1 MVGHLPQ
8 SGDCQP
14 MPYVCDHLGHRPTLL
29 EKNTESG
36 QVAGL
41 HPRTPTADC
50 HQQVK
55 AMSWHRSELLL
66 FWSLRCCS
74 SPVTEGQGEAQV
86 SLYPKEMILP
96 KSPLVNQ

>member
-1 MVGHLPQ
+1 
-8 SGDCQP
+8 

-55 AMSWHRSELLL
+55 AMSWHRSELRL
-66 FWSLRCCS
+66 F
-74 SPVTEGQGEAQV
+74 
-86 SLYPKEMILP
+86 
-96 KSPLVNQ
+96 